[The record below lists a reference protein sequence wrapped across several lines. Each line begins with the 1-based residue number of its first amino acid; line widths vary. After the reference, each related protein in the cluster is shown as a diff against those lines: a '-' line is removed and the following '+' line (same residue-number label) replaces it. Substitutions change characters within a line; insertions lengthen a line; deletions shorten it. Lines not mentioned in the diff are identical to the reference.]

1 MVTIKIDKKQ
11 TTVGQ
16 VELVTLKNDIIELVL
31 TSYGAAIYQFVVDGN
46 PIHIAPK
53 NLDQFLTDELYY
65 GKTVGRTSGR
75 MLLPGFHLGN
85 QFYPLSANH
94 GNDAKLHGGPKGFP
108 YQHFKIKQMNYNNNE
123 VTCSFMYFSKH
134 MEEEFPGDLEVTVT
148 YTLNRYNE
156 VKIKYEAQSNK
167 DTLCNL
173 TNHIYFN
180 LSRKNEKVYDHEMM
194 VAADHYLEIDENVRI
209 KSKKDVTGSIFD
221 FRTKKNIGEVIHQF
235 KDDPLLGL
243 DHTFILNKNKA
254 CVTLSEPSFNYDMI
268 CSTTYPAV
276 VIYTHNQPSRKQLEQ
291 IKYDGFHSG
300 ITLEFLNEPGGIHY
314 PFLNSSILK
323 KNDLYEHEIVF
334 KFEKKVK

>member
-11 TTVGQ
+11 TKVGQ
-16 VELVTLKNDIIELVL
+16 VELVTLKNDCIELIL
-31 TSYGAAIYQFVVDGN
+31 TSYGAAIYQFIVDGN
-46 PIHIAPK
+46 PVHMAPK

-75 MLLPGFHLGN
+75 MLTPGFHLN
-85 QFYPLSANH
+85 HHFYPITPNH
-94 GNDAKLHGGPKGFP
+94 GTNAKLHGGPKGFS
-108 YQHFKIKQMNYNNNE
+108 YQHFSIKQMNYNNNE

-134 MEEEFPGDLEVTVT
+134 MEEEFPGNLEVTVT

-156 VKIKYEAQSNK
+156 VKIKYEATSDK

-180 LSRKNEKVYDHEMM
+180 LSRKNEKVLDHEMM
-194 VAADHYLEIDENVRI
+194 VAADQYLEIDENVMI
-209 KSKKDVTGSIFD
+209 KSKKDVTDSVFD
-221 FRTKKNIGEVIHQF
+221 FRKEKNVGEVIESF
-235 KDDPLLGL
+235 KNDPLLGL
-243 DHTFILNKNKA
+243 DHTFLLNRKDH
-254 CVTLSEPSFNYDMI
+254 CVTLSEPSFAYKMI

-291 IKYDGFHSG
+291 IKHDGFHSG

-323 KNDLYEHEIVF
+323 KNELYHHEIVF
-334 KFEKKVK
+334 KFEKKS